1 MKKKK
6 KKKKKTKT
14 NSSSKEENFVVL
26 LKRDVLSFVGKNKK
40 TPLLQIDKTTEV
52 QIYQMK
58 AFYCGALHAFLP
70 VVILSSSVDIQYQ
83 ISNIQ

>member
-6 KKKKKTKT
+6 KKKT

-26 LKRDVLSFVGKNKK
+26 LERDVLSFAGKNKK
-40 TPLLQIDKTTEV
+40 TPWLQIDKTTEV

-58 AFYCGALHAFLP
+58 AFYCDALH
-70 VVILSSSVDIQYQ
+70 SCRHT
-83 ISNIQ
+83 